1 MGYLVSKFYDA
12 YDGLAYDYYSTSII
26 GYINN
31 CRKHWGWK
39 HLKYLHITKAG
50 ARLHCN
56 RLNKR
61 LMKK

>member
-1 MGYLVSKFYDA
+1 MAYLVSKSYDA
-12 YDGLAYDYYSTSII
+12 YDGFSYIYYSTSFT
-26 GYINN
+26 GYIRA
-31 CRKHWGWK
+31 CKYWGWK
-39 HLKYLHITKAG
+39 KLKYLHITKIG